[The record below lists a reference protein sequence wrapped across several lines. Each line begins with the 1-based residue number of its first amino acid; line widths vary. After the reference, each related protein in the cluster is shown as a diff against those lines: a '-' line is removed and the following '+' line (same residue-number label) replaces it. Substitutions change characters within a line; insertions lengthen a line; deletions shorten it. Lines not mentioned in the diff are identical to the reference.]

1 MKKIAVFLSLILVAL
16 CGYLFYMNK
25 GATQTIA
32 TLKVP
37 LEITVSTGEV
47 KEQTL
52 EEAQSESETEKPL
65 QDKKKCYI
73 WGKHPEGATAKIAFL
88 LRQQGLHR
96 DVVISDDFLP
106 ERYIVFLGPLK
117 NKTSLRAFAKQLRQ
131 QGYKKVRPIE
141 RGALAPGIEIAEF
154 ENEQQA
160 AAYIEAGKAPEIS
173 GIRVIKRLGEPSGKV
188 NLLFQALDETQAKAL
203 FSLAKRYKSATVREC
218 PKD

>member
-1 MKKIAVFLSLILVAL
+1 MKKLAAFLSLILVAL

-25 GATQTIA
+25 DATQTIA

-37 LEITVSTGEV
+37 LEVTVSTGEV

-52 EEAQSESETEKPL
+52 EEAQSESEVVEPL
-65 QDKKKCYI
+65 QGVKKCYV
-73 WGKHPEGATAKIAFL
+73 WGTHPEGATAKIASL

-141 RGALAPGIEIAEF
+141 RGALAPGLEIAEF

-173 GIRVIKRLGEPSGKV
+173 GVRVIKRLGEPSGRV
-188 NLLFQALDETQAKAL
+188 NLLFQALDDTQAKAL
-203 FSLAKRYKSATVREC
+203 FSLAKRYKSAKVREC